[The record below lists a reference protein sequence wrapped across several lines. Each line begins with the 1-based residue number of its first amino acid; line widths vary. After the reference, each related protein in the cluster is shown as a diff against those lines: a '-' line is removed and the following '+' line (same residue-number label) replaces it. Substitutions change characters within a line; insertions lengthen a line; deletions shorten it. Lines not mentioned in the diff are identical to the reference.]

1 MNIWNQNF
9 HICVPSVLSVCIL
22 YVCVGK
28 LFQRI
33 MFKGN
38 TFEVIHSPSFPY
50 DLTQSFYQMYIR
62 VFVSVFEGICRC
74 MGLFTRMT
82 GFGWLPIDGSK
93 GTHMNVLFRC
103 YIVSYFGTHIICT
116 SKASM
121 RSTGKKKCLQSPS
134 YGSALLWCYVYNANT
149 GTVEFY
155 WTTSIY
161 RFVIWYLHI
170 IQTRAYIYE
179 SLINSYKIQ
188 FIRYTLY

>member
-1 MNIWNQNF
+1 MCCICEVKSLFNI
-9 HICVPSVLSVCIL
+9 
-22 YVCVGK
+22 K
-28 LFQRI
+28 R
-33 MFKGN
+33 KN
-38 TFEVIHSPSFPY
+38 TIEVIHSPSFPY

-121 RSTGKKKCLQSPS
+121 RSTGKKMPAIPKLWF
-134 YGSALLWCYVYNANT
+134 SAFMVLRL
-149 GTVEFY
+149 
-155 WTTSIY
+155 
-161 RFVIWYLHI
+161 
-170 IQTRAYIYE
+170 
-179 SLINSYKIQ
+179 
-188 FIRYTLY
+188 